1 MNRQKAIL
9 ATLTILLYACLAG
22 CSRSPVDVEQAVPEE
37 MAFASETL
45 DIRNCDSNDDM
56 RTTLAD
62 QAPVKQQVSIAEQA
76 TVVETGSAIDI
87 SPEILDELRLQVE
100 SAYQPLFEE
109 AVTSAEKVEFTIP
122 GHMIHMYKIHWIRR
136 IYRST
141 ISFSI
146 NDQSCAASYVYT
158 LESPDL
164 DSHTVMACTA

>member
-62 QAPVKQQVSIAEQA
+62 QAPVKQEISIAEQA

-87 SPEILDELRLQVE
+87 PAESPLRLDRGEV
-100 SAYQPLFEE
+100 SNSTASPTPTTLNPQP
-109 AVTSAEKVEFTIP
+109 
-122 GHMIHMYKIHWIRR
+122 
-136 IYRST
+136 
-141 ISFSI
+141 
-146 NDQSCAASYVYT
+146 
-158 LESPDL
+158 SP
-164 DSHTVMACTA
+164 